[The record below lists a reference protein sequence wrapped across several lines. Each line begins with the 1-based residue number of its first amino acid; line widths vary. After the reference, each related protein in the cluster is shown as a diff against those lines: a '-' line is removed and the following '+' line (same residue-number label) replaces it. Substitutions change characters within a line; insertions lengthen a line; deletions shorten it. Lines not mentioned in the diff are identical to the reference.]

1 MVKLAALHAERSHL
15 PPYAA
20 KCRGVQPSCRE
31 HRRSSA
37 PVRGQDVMTCTP
49 CPHTQAASLRAKW
62 GHQVRPD
69 RHNGIYARLRESAGR
84 LQEGHLRSREAL
96 HTLSACVTAFLSS
109 FIKWRALSSSLAA
122 AASYRLRLWPA
133 PIALAGEARQ
143 TGTVELDVQN
153 VVLDRLL

>member
-1 MVKLAALHAERSHL
+1 MVSISPATVRCKVQGRPAVLQRAQAVKCAGLGTECDDAHTL
-15 PPYAA
+15 PARTG
-20 KCRGVQPSCRE
+20 CQPEGPSGD
-31 HRRSSA
+31 
-37 PVRGQDVMTCTP
+37 VRCVLTDVED
-49 CPHTQAASLRAKW
+49 HKQ
-62 GHQVRPD
+62 
-69 RHNGIYARLRESAGR
+69 RLRESAGR

-143 TGTVELDVQN
+143 TGTTGLD
-153 VVLDRLL
+153 L